1 MTEKQILS
9 LGFKKN
15 EWEHDGETF
24 IEFIL
29 GNIEGGVGILISGTT
44 LVELTPGNGVF
55 ITVPNCSTIRELKQL
70 IKLFGL

>member
-29 GNIEGGVGILISGTT
+29 GNIKGGVGILVSGTT
-44 LVELTPGNGVF
+44 LVELTQGNGVF